1 MHQVMKGVRVVEFA
15 QFTFVPSAGAV
26 LADWGA
32 DVIKIEHPVK
42 GDGQRGLLQVG
53 GQDNTAQINF
63 LMEHSNRGK
72 RSVGIDAS
80 HPEGREILY
89 RLVRDADVFLTN
101 FLPGALNRLKLDVD
115 SIRKVNPKIIYAR
128 GTAHGAK
135 GPESEKGGYDSTDYW
150 ARSGSGMGMRQL
162 GESPGM
168 QPGPGYGD
176 SIGGMTIAGGI
187 SAALFARERTGEP
200 SIVDISLLSTGLW
213 AMGAGLTS
221 AMLQSDNPGGANPSV
236 GAAFMNPLVGLYRA
250 SDGGFLMLTMLQ
262 GHYYWA
268 DTVQYLGRPEL
279 AQDERFATAEAF
291 SENSDAAREILT
303 EIFATATLEEWRER
317 LAKMKGQW
325 GPFQTLQQLPSDPQV
340 IANDLIRSVD
350 AGDGTQFRLVSN
362 PVQFDGEPPE
372 LRKGPEH
379 AQHTEE
385 VLLELGLE
393 WDRIVELKQSGAIN

>member
-1 MHQVMKGVRVVEFA
+1 MHDVMKGVRVVEFA

-32 DVIKIEHPVK
+32 DVIKIEHPLK

-80 HPEGREILY
+80 NPEGREILY
-89 RLVRDADVFLTN
+89 RLIRDADVFLTN
-101 FLPGALNRLKLDVD
+101 FLPGSLNRLQLDVD

-162 GESPGM
+162 GEAPGM

-221 AMLQSDNPGGANPSV
+221 AMLQSDNPGGGNPTA

-262 GHYYWA
+262 GHCSWA
-268 DTVQYLGRPEL
+268 DTVQHLGRPEL

-291 SENSDAAREILT
+291 SENSEAAREILT
-303 EIFATATLEEWRER
+303 EIFVTATLEEWRTR

-340 IANDLIRSVD
+340 IANELIRSVD
-350 AGDGTQFRLVSN
+350 AGDGTQFRLVAN

-393 WDRIVELKQSGAIN
+393 WDRIVELKKSGAIN

>member
-80 HPEGREILY
+80 NPEGRELLY

-187 SAALFARERTGEP
+187 SAALFA
-200 SIVDISLLSTGLW
+200 SK
-213 AMGAGLTS
+213 
-221 AMLQSDNPGGANPSV
+221 GG
-236 GAAFMNPLVGLYRA
+236 
-250 SDGGFLMLTMLQ
+250 
-262 GHYYWA
+262 
-268 DTVQYLGRPEL
+268 
-279 AQDERFATAEAF
+279 
-291 SENSDAAREILT
+291 
-303 EIFATATLEEWRER
+303 
-317 LAKMKGQW
+317 
-325 GPFQTLQQLPSDPQV
+325 
-340 IANDLIRSVD
+340 
-350 AGDGTQFRLVSN
+350 
-362 PVQFDGEPPE
+362 
-372 LRKGPEH
+372 
-379 AQHTEE
+379 
-385 VLLELGLE
+385 
-393 WDRIVELKQSGAIN
+393 

>member
-1 MHQVMKGVRVVEFA
+1 MHEVMKGVRVVEFA

-128 GTAHGAK
+128 GTAHGTK

-200 SIVDISLLSTGLW
+200 SVVDISLLSTGLW

>member
-1 MHQVMKGVRVVEFA
+1 MHEVMKGVRVVEFA

-101 FLPGALNRLKLDVD
+101 FLPGALNRLQLDVD

-200 SIVDISLLSTGLW
+200 SVVDISLLSTGLW

-221 AMLQSDNPGGANPSV
+221 AMLQSDNPGGANPSA